1 MGTQIFTEA
10 LDISE
15 AQPDIENRIL
25 RGVILIRSGTSLNK
39 RHYSEGLLQKSVGI
53 FESSKAYDNHSG
65 GARSIRDITGFYKNV
80 RYENGALKG
89 DRYFTRTQAGN
100 DAWAIAQEVASGN
113 APKNLAGLSINAVG
127 TAKKHATEDGVL
139 EIESITAAI
148 SVDDVSEAGAKGAY
162 VESGGNDLTTAFWEA
177 VSYDEYQQAR
187 PDFIDRLKK
196 EWKQTRQ
203 DDALKA
209 ALAESEALKAEL
221 ETAQA
226 TIKTLQGERDTA
238 IAEKALA
245 SRENH
250 IESALGK
257 ASVPTDWKKAL
268 RESLLKAD
276 ETAWADII
284 KSEESKAKSAGHKTP
299 VTGASQQINTPL
311 RETPKAANAP
321 YDLSNVESPEAMLV
335 MLEKENS

>member
-10 LDISE
+10 LDLTE
-15 AQPDIENRIL
+15 AQINTERRQIQGVVLIKVGMSKNR
-25 RGVILIRSGTSLNK
+25 
-39 RHYSEGLLQKSVGI
+39 RHYSEDVLKSSVSV
-53 FESSKAYDNHSG
+53 FEGAKAYMDHGKGNRSQRDLSG
-65 GARSIRDITGFYKNV
+65 WYENV
-80 RYENGALKG
+80 RYEGGKLIA
-89 DRYFTRTQAGN
+89 DRSFTRTLAGN
-100 DAWAIAQEVASGN
+100 DAFSIAEDIISGR
-113 APKNLAGLSINAVG
+113 APKSLAGLSINAVG
-127 TAKKHATEDGVL
+127 TAKKHATENDAV
-139 EIESITAAI
+139 EIESITTAI
-148 SVDDVSEAGAKGAY
+148 SVDDVDNAAAGGSY
-162 VESGGNDLTTAFWEA
+162 LEGTSGDLTTAFWEA

-321 YDLSNVESPEAMLV
+321 YDLSDVDSPEALIAMLV
-335 MLEKENS
+335 KENS